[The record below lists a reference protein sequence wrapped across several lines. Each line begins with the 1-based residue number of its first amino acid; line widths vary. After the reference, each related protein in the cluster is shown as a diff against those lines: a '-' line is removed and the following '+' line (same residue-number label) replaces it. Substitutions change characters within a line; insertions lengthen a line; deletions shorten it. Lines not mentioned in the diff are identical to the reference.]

1 MNMLDKA
8 KELMSSKRH
17 GNVNSLNQ
25 WFLGLLT
32 FGFLGGVGFIV
43 LQQFLNQTTSGTL
56 AYQFINTTMYA
67 LIGFATWLQTIVT
80 AVAGGIVIALVIG
93 AVGYAYQAYQNS

>member
-1 MNMLDKA
+1 MKLRESVEKML
-8 KELMSSKRH
+8 SQRR
-17 GNVNSLNQ
+17 GNVNALNS

-43 LQQFLNQTTSGTL
+43 LQQFLAQTTSGTL

-67 LIGFATWLQTIVT
+67 LIGFASWLQTIVT

-93 AVGYAYQAYQNS
+93 AVGYAYMAYQQRQ